1 MRLKCIFNV
10 RSLRIVFLQVHR
22 TYLVRSDKV
31 YLWRKNSPSDFSL
44 RLGYETMNCMMLV
57 NVDAAA
63 LGSSRGLRVAALAN
77 AEVHALE
84 GLGVLILG
92 RHGALLRRGV
102 QLRALATYTNHCESP
117 ETWWT

>member
-1 MRLKCIFNV
+1 
-10 RSLRIVFLQVHR
+10 
-22 TYLVRSDKV
+22 
-31 YLWRKNSPSDFSL
+31 
-44 RLGYETMNCMMLV
+44 MNCMILI

-63 LGSSRGLRVAALAN
+63 LGLPCGLRVAALAN
-77 AEVHALE
+77 SKGHALE